1 MQPFFTTY
9 LNNLQEIH
17 DEIRN
22 AIKGLPEEALDWTPG
37 AEINSINALVIHLT
51 GAERYWIGD
60 VIARDPATRDRESEF
75 KAQGLTEQILLQRL
89 ERNEEYFLKALGML
103 TLQELDATRSVPRNG
118 RSVSVGWAL
127 CHVLKHT
134 SLHLGHMQIMRQLW
148 EQRQGK

>member
-22 AIKGLPEEALDWTPG
+22 AIKGLSQKALDWTPG
-37 AEINSINALVIHLT
+37 PEINSMNALVIHLT

-60 VIARDPATRDRESEF
+60 VVAGDPAARDREAEF
-75 KAQGLTEQILLQRL
+75 KAQGLSEQDLLQRL
-89 ERNEEYFLKALGML
+89 DRNEEYFQKALGAL

-127 CHVLKHT
+127 CHALKHT

-148 EQRQGK
+148 EQQQGR